1 MRMSNI
7 TDKIKL
13 YANTYVK
20 GEVRSKNYEA
30 RVKEKKRLNIKLD
43 LADTMF
49 NELTLSF
56 TQSQKEHVKQL
67 ITEFQ
72 NFRKLYP
79 GATYEE
85 IILSIIFYV
94 RSLKMKQLTM
104 DPKLIQLFVAEDKQ
118 EEYPRKCETIMW
130 KITLHY
136 LQKQPIL
143 PTEPKDID
151 HNILYKG

>member
-1 MRMSNI
+1 MTNI
-7 TDKIKL
+7 TDKINL
-13 YANTYVK
+13 YSNTYVK
-20 GEVRSKNYEA
+20 GEVRSKEYEA
-30 RVKEKKRLNIKLD
+30 RVKEVKRLNIKLD

-49 NELTLSF
+49 NELNFSF
-56 TQSQKEHVKQL
+56 TQDQKDHVKEL
-67 ITEFQ
+67 IREFQ
-72 NFRKLYP
+72 NFKKLYP

-118 EEYPRKCETIMW
+118 EEYSRKCETIMW

-136 LQKQPIL
+136 LRKQPIL
-143 PTEPKDID
+143 PTEPKNID

>member
-1 MRMSNI
+1 
-7 TDKIKL
+7 
-13 YANTYVK
+13 
-20 GEVRSKNYEA
+20 
-30 RVKEKKRLNIKLD
+30 
-43 LADTMF
+43 MF
-49 NELTLSF
+49 NELTFSF